1 MLRNFVVYMFFLFI
15 RQYYDI
21 VNVLRHKV
29 CIRRK
34 LWTNECIKLI
44 IGLHKTLGISIQVNE
59 FIFIF
64 KYLLIENFYSLQLFT
79 SSNVKTEFNDET
91 N

>member
-1 MLRNFVVYMFFLFI
+1 MFFLFI

-21 VNVLRHKV
+21 VNVLRNKV

-34 LWTNECIKLI
+34 LQTNECIKLI

-79 SSNVKTEFNDET
+79 SSDVKTEFNDET

>member
-21 VNVLRHKV
+21 VNVLRNKV

-34 LWTNECIKLI
+34 LQTNECIKLI
-44 IGLHKTLGISIQVNE
+44 IGLQN
-59 FIFIF
+59 
-64 KYLLIENFYSLQLFT
+64 
-79 SSNVKTEFNDET
+79 
-91 N
+91 